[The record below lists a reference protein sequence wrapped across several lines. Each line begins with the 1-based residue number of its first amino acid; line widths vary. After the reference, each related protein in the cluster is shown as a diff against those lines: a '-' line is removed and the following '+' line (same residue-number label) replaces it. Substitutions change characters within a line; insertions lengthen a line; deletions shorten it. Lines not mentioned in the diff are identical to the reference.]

1 MVERRRPRASF
12 TAALERMCSRL
23 DQRSRVV
30 ISWKDFLGDPSS
42 REFEV
47 TDLWVAGSYARGAP
61 TCGDL
66 DLILGVS
73 PDGWRSAGQIAARL
87 FGAQADVRFYSGTP
101 EKNSSGVAFPEAVH
115 IWAPGSRWRDALA
128 SIREDASA
136 GRFARPHDMIPLRPE
151 QMSGSPDLLKE
162 LVALEESGQIAW
174 RFVPYEPRPVPEP
187 RSGIEQHIVGLI
199 EQRWGKQS
207 RATFPFVWDYLKEN
221 LPFFTFEHLEQTEL
235 DCGGVHVS
243 VGRPSAA
250 TDRLD
255 ELTTSRLALMPHLSR
270 RGPNGI
276 WEIRRGASHP
286 LEQAVAGV
294 VWFVLTSPNGVIL
307 PKTRA
312 RRWSSLGATGVELF
326 ATESLAR
333 SAAQKLAASATERW
347 ATKAVQG
354 SSLLD
359 LVSHADFVQLRTS
372 PRAGRPRAL
381 KYWGA
386 DSIGRSA
393 RTETRDAFLKLLRRS
408 AYTVTT
414 D

>member
-1 MVERRRPRASF
+1 MVESRRPRASF

-23 DQRSRVV
+23 DERSRAV

-42 REFEV
+42 KEFEV

-66 DLILGVS
+66 DLILGVR
-73 PDGWRSAGQIAARL
+73 PEGWRSAGQIAARI

-115 IWAPGSRWRDALA
+115 IWTAGTRWRDALA
-128 SIREDASA
+128 SIKEFASA
-136 GRFARPHDMIPLRPE
+136 GHFARPHDIIPLRPE
-151 QMSGSPDLLKE
+151 QVSGSPDLLKD
-162 LVALEESGQIAW
+162 LVALKESGHIDW
-174 RFVPYEPRPVPEP
+174 RFLPYEPRPQ
-187 RSGIEQHIVGLI
+187 SGLEQHIVGLV

-207 RATFPFVWDYLKEN
+207 RAIFPFVWDYLTKT
-221 LPFFTFEHLEQTEL
+221 LPFFTFEHVDQTEL

-276 WEIRRGASHP
+276 WEIRRGPNHP
-286 LEQAVAGV
+286 LEQAVAGA
-294 VWFVLTSPNGVIL
+294 VWFVLTSPNSVIL
-307 PKTRA
+307 PKVRA

-326 ATESLAR
+326 ATEELAR
-333 SAAQKLAASATERW
+333 SAAQKLAATATERW
-347 ATKAVQG
+347 TTKAVQG

-359 LVSHADFVQLRTS
+359 LVSHADFVQQRTS
-372 PRAGRPRAL
+372 ARAGRPRAL

-386 DSIGRSA
+386 DPIGHPA
-393 RTETRDAFLKLLRRS
+393 HVETRDAFIKLLRRS
-408 AYTVTT
+408 TYT
-414 D
+414 

>member
-12 TAALERMCSRL
+12 TAALERMCNRL
-23 DQRSRVV
+23 DERSRVV

-42 REFEV
+42 KEFEV

-66 DLILGVS
+66 DLIFGVR
-73 PDGWRSAGQIAARL
+73 PEGWRSAGQIAARI

-101 EKNSSGVAFPEAVH
+101 EKNSSGVAFPEAIH
-115 IWAPGSRWRDALA
+115 IWAPGTRWRHALA
-128 SIREDASA
+128 SIKEDASA
-136 GRFARPHDMIPLRPE
+136 GRFARPHDIIPLRPE
-151 QMSGSPDLLKE
+151 QMSGWPDLLKK
-162 LVALEESGQIAW
+162 LVSLKESGHIDW

-187 RSGIEQHIVGLI
+187 QSGIEQHIVGLV
-199 EQRWGKQS
+199 EQRWGRHS
-207 RATFPFVWDYLKEN
+207 RATFPFVWDYLKKT
-221 LPFFTFEHLEQTEL
+221 LPFFTFEHVDQTEL

-243 VGRPSAA
+243 VGRPSGA

-276 WEIRRGASHP
+276 WEIRRGPNHP

-294 VWFVLTSPNGVIL
+294 VWFVLTSPNSVIL

-326 ATESLAR
+326 ATEELAR
-333 SAAQKLAASATERW
+333 GAAQKLARAASVRW
-347 ATKAVQG
+347 TPKAVHG

-359 LVSHADFVQLRTS
+359 LVSHVDFVQLRTS
-372 PRAGRPRAL
+372 ARAGRPRAL

-386 DSIGRSA
+386 DSIGHPA
-393 RTETRDAFLKLLRRS
+393 QIETRDAFIKLLRRS
-408 AYTVTT
+408 NHT
-414 D
+414 